1 MYSHKAKAHNVG
13 VMNRYMLAKTIPM
26 FEYQGLP
33 DTIPYRELEKMLQS
47 SGYAFITEVEGKLY
61 AFTGG
66 LGGKQDVYGNA
77 TEIVISNP
85 ALNYNATLNL
95 ETDGVLI
102 NSDDMRMGLLPLYE
116 KFNFMQAENDIN
128 MVLFG
133 YNSRMTKLISASDD
147 STKASAERYVKQAV
161 DGEIAVVGENAI
173 FDGVKLQTGT
183 GQNNSTVTS
192 LIEYGQYL
200 KATLYN
206 EVGLSANSNLKRER
220 LVSAEVEQGEDS
232 LFPLVYTMMKCR
244 INAVEKIN
252 AMYGTEIVVDFGSVW
267 LNKHRELVDDK
278 ITDKPTNPIKEK
290 ANEQQLE
297 NGPKLPDSSGTGTAD
312 KKEGQVDETD
322 KVDGVM
328 TEDDKAQLADIEKM
342 LEDES
347 LTEDDKQALIEMKAE
362 IEGKY
367 NE

>member
-1 MYSHKAKAHNVG
+1 MYSHKDKAKNVG

-33 DTIPYRELEKMLQS
+33 ETIPYRELEKMLQT
-47 SGYAFITEVEGKLY
+47 SGYAFITKVEGKLY

-66 LGGKQDVYGNA
+66 LGGEQDVYGNA
-77 TEIVISNP
+77 TTITIANP
-85 ALNYNATLNL
+85 ALKYNATLNI

-102 NSDDMRMGLLPLYE
+102 SSDDMRMGLFPLFE

-133 YNSRMTKLISASDD
+133 YNSRMNKLISASDD
-147 STKASAERYVKQAV
+147 TTRQSAERYVKQAI
-161 DGEIAVVGENAI
+161 DGEIAIVGENAI
-173 FDGVKLQTGT
+173 FDGVKLQTGN
-183 GQNNSTVTS
+183 GQNSGSVTS

-252 AMYGTEIVVDFGSVW
+252 AMFDTEIVVDFGSVW
-267 LNKHRELVDDK
+267 LNKHRELADDK

-297 NGPKLPDSSGTGTAD
+297 NGNIDANPAGAGTAVE
-312 KKEGQVDETD
+312 KEGQVEKPD
-322 KVDGVM
+322 VQPGVM
-328 TEDDKAQLADIEKM
+328 SEAEKEQLADIEKM

-362 IEGKY
+362 IEDKY